1 VSEPV
6 SKFPRSQAAIAGIGS
21 TEFSR
26 ESGVSVFT
34 LATRAIKAA
43 VADAGLTVGDID
55 GLATFGA
62 NDSVAPNVLA
72 QALGV
77 QSMSWYV
84 DQFYG
89 GSVAMSV
96 LGQAAL
102 AVSAGIADCV
112 VCYRALNGRSE
123 MRLNGSA
130 LSSASAGRLP
140 WDIAAKLP
148 TGVIAP
154 AQEIAF
160 AARSHMERFGTTSE
174 DLGRIALLSR
184 NHALDNERAMMRT
197 PMTMDEYLASRW
209 IVEPFRK
216 FDCCLETDGAVAV
229 VVVSTERAKDL
240 PHRPVTI
247 RGAAWGGGVNVVNN
261 GHTDLSESPAKLIA
275 PRLYSSAGLGP
286 ADIDFAELYDCFT
299 YTVLSQI
306 EGYGF
311 AQPGGVPDKLVDG
324 EFDRDGGALPINTHG
339 GLMSEGYIHGM
350 NHVYEAVEQIR
361 GDAGIRQLEKHD
373 VALVTGQLGY
383 VSGYS
388 SAAVLVGA

>member
-1 VSEPV
+1 MPAATR
-6 SKFPRSQAAIAGIGS
+6 FPRSQAAIAGIGC

-26 ESGVSVFT
+26 DSGVSVFT

-43 VADAGLTVGDID
+43 IADAGLRLSDID
-55 GLATFGA
+55 GLATFGT

-72 QALGV
+72 QALGM

-89 GSVAMSV
+89 GSVSLSI
-96 LGQAAL
+96 LGQASL
-102 AVSAGIADCV
+102 AVSAGVADCV

-130 LSSASAGRLP
+130 MSTGRLP

-148 TGVIAP
+148 AGIIAP
-154 AQEIAF
+154 AQEIAL

-184 NHALDNERAMMRT
+184 HNALDNERAMMRK
-197 PMTMDEYLASRW
+197 PLTMDDYLASRW

-229 VVVSTERAKDL
+229 VVVSAERAKDL
-240 PHRPVTI
+240 PHRPVTV

-275 PRLYSSAGLGP
+275 PRLYAAAGLGP
-286 ADIDFAELYDCFT
+286 DDIDFAELYDCFT

-311 AQPGGVPDKLVDG
+311 AEPGGVPEMMADAK
-324 EFDRDGGALPINTHG
+324 FDRQGGSLPINTHG
-339 GLMSEGYIHGM
+339 GLMSEGYLHGM
-350 NHVYEAVEQIR
+350 NHIYEAVEQIR
-361 GDAGIRQLEKHD
+361 GDAGGRQVPRHD

>member
-1 VSEPV
+1 MPAATG
-6 SKFPRSQAAIAGIGS
+6 FPRSQAAIAGIGC
-21 TEFSR
+21 TEFTR
-26 ESGVSVFT
+26 DSGVSVFT
-34 LATRAIKAA
+34 LAGRAIKAA
-43 VADAGLTVGDID
+43 VADAGLQVADID
-55 GLATFGA
+55 GLGTFGA

-72 QALGV
+72 QALGM
-77 QSMSWYV
+77 QSMSWYL

-102 AVSAGIADCV
+102 AVSAGVADCV

-130 LSSASAGRLP
+130 MSAGRLP

-148 TGVIAP
+148 AGIIAP
-154 AQEIAF
+154 AQEIAL

-174 DLGRIALLSR
+174 DLGAIALLSR
-184 NHALDNERAMMRT
+184 HNALDNERAMMRK
-197 PMTMDEYLASRW
+197 PMTMDDYLASRW
-209 IVEPFRK
+209 IVDPFRK

-247 RGAAWGGGVNVVNN
+247 RGAAWGGGINVVNN
-261 GHTDLSESPAKLIA
+261 GHTELSESPAKLIA
-275 PRLYSSAGLGP
+275 PRLYATAGLGP
-286 ADIDFAELYDCFT
+286 DDIDFAELYDCFT

-311 AQPGGVPDKLVDG
+311 AEPGGVPAMMAEG
-324 EFDRDGGALPINTHG
+324 SFDRHGGSLPINTHG
-339 GLMSEGYIHGM
+339 GLMSEGYLHGM

-361 GDAGIRQLEKHD
+361 GDAGERQVPQHD

>member
-1 VSEPV
+1 MPAATR
-6 SKFPRSQAAIAGIGS
+6 FPRSQAAIAGIGC

-26 ESGVSVFT
+26 DSGVSVFT

-43 VADAGLTVGDID
+43 IADAGLRLSDID
-55 GLATFGA
+55 GLATFGT

-72 QALGV
+72 QALGM
-77 QSMSWYV
+77 QSMNWYV

-89 GSVAMSV
+89 GSVSLSI
-96 LGQAAL
+96 LGQASL
-102 AVSAGIADCV
+102 AVSAGVADCV

-130 LSSASAGRLP
+130 MSTGRLP

-148 TGVIAP
+148 AGIIAP
-154 AQEIAF
+154 AQEIAL

-174 DLGRIALLSR
+174 DLGHIALLSR
-184 NHALDNERAMMRT
+184 HNALDNERAMMRK
-197 PMTMDEYLASRW
+197 PLTMDDYLASRW

-229 VVVSTERAKDL
+229 VVVSAERAKDL
-240 PHRPVTI
+240 PHRPVTV

-275 PRLYSSAGLGP
+275 PRLYAAAGLGP
-286 ADIDFAELYDCFT
+286 DDIDFAELYDCFT

-311 AQPGGVPDKLVDG
+311 AEPGGVPEMMADAK
-324 EFDRDGGALPINTHG
+324 FDRQGGSLPINTHG
-339 GLMSEGYIHGM
+339 GLMSEGYLHGM
-350 NHVYEAVEQIR
+350 NHIYEAVEQIR
-361 GDAGIRQLEKHD
+361 GDAGERQVPRHD

>member
-1 VSEPV
+1 MSAATSKV
-6 SKFPRSQAAIAGIGS
+6 SKFPRSQSAIVGIGC
-21 TEFSR
+21 TEFSK

-43 VADAGLTVGDID
+43 VEDAGLKVSDVD

-72 QALGV
+72 QALGM

-89 GSVAMSV
+89 GSVSMSV

-102 AVSAGIADCV
+102 AVSAGVADCV
-112 VCYRALNGRSE
+112 VVYRALNGRSE

-130 LSSASAGRLP
+130 MSTARLP
-140 WDIAAKLP
+140 WDIANKLP
-148 TGVIAP
+148 TGIIAP
-154 AQEIAF
+154 AQEIAL

-174 DLGRIALLSR
+174 DFGRIALLSR
-184 NHALDNERAMMRT
+184 THALDNERAMMRK
-197 PMTMDEYLASRW
+197 PITMDDYLASRW
-209 IVEPFRK
+209 IADPFRK
-216 FDCCLETDGAVAV
+216 LDCCLETDGAVAV
-229 VVVSTERAKDL
+229 VVVTTERAKDL
-240 PHRPVTI
+240 PHRAVTI
-247 RGAAWGGGVNVVNN
+247 RGAAWGGGINVVNN

-275 PRLYSSAGLGP
+275 PRVYAAAGLSP
-286 ADIDFAELYDCFT
+286 KDIDFAELYDCFT

-311 AQPGGVPDKLVDG
+311 AEPGGVPDMLRDG
-324 EFDRDGGALPINTHG
+324 KFDRQGGVVPVNTHG

-350 NHVYEAVEQIR
+350 NHVYEAVQQIR
-361 GDAGIRQLEKHD
+361 GDAGHRQVAAHD

>member
-1 VSEPV
+1 VPAAT
-6 SKFPRSQAAIAGIGS
+6 KFPRSQAAIAGIGC

-26 ESGVSVFT
+26 DSGVSVFR
-34 LATRAIKAA
+34 LATRAIKVA
-43 VADAGLTVGDID
+43 VEDAGLRVSDID

-72 QALGV
+72 QALGM

-102 AVSAGIADCV
+102 AVSAGVADCV

-130 LSSASAGRLP
+130 ISTGRLP

-148 TGVIAP
+148 AGIIAP
-154 AQEIAF
+154 AQEIAL

-184 NHALDNERAMMRT
+184 QHAFDNERAMMRK
-197 PMTMDEYLASRW
+197 PMTMDDYLASRW
-209 IVEPFRK
+209 IVTPFRK
-216 FDCCLETDGAVAV
+216 LDCCLETDGAVAV

-261 GHTDLSESPAKLIA
+261 GYTELSESPAKLIA
-275 PRLYSSAGLGP
+275 PRLYETAGLGP
-286 ADIDFAELYDCFT
+286 EDIDFAELYDCFT

-311 AQPGGVPDKLVDG
+311 AEPGGVPDKLRGG
-324 EFDRDGGALPINTHG
+324 EFDRSGGALPINTHG
-339 GLMSEGYIHGM
+339 GLMSEGYLHGM

-361 GDAGIRQLEKHD
+361 GDAGQRQVQKHD

>member
-1 VSEPV
+1 M
-6 SKFPRSQAAIAGIGS
+6 
-21 TEFSR
+21 
-26 ESGVSVFT
+26 

-43 VADAGLTVGDID
+43 VEDAGLRVSDID

-72 QALGV
+72 QALGM
-77 QSMSWYV
+77 QSMSWYL

-130 LSSASAGRLP
+130 VSIGSTGRLP

-148 TGVIAP
+148 TGIIAP

-184 NHALDNERAMMRT
+184 QHALDNERAMMRK
-197 PMTMDEYLASRW
+197 PMTIDDYLASRW

-229 VVVSTERAKDL
+229 VVASTERARDL

-247 RGAAWGGGVNVVNN
+247 RGAAWGGGINVVNN
-261 GHTDLSESPAKLIA
+261 GHRELSDSPKNLLPPWLRAA
-275 PRLYSSAGLGP
+275 PGLGA

-311 AQPGGVPDKLVDG
+311 AEPGGVPEMLMDG
-324 EFDRDGGALPINTHG
+324 RFDRRGGSLPINTHG
-339 GLMSEGYIHGM
+339 GLMSEGYLHGM

-361 GDAGIRQLEKHD
+361 GDAGDRQLARHD

>member
-1 VSEPV
+1 VPAAT
-6 SKFPRSQAAIAGIGS
+6 KFPRSQAAIAGIGC

-26 ESGVSVFT
+26 DSGVSVFR
-34 LATRAIKAA
+34 LATRAIKVA
-43 VADAGLTVGDID
+43 VADAGLRVSDID

-72 QALGV
+72 QALGM

-102 AVSAGIADCV
+102 AVSAGVADCV

-130 LSSASAGRLP
+130 ISTGRLP

-148 TGVIAP
+148 AGIIAP
-154 AQEIAF
+154 AQEIAL

-184 NHALDNERAMMRT
+184 QHAFDNERAMMRK
-197 PMTMDEYLASRW
+197 PMTMDDYLASRW
-209 IVEPFRK
+209 IVTPFRK
-216 FDCCLETDGAVAV
+216 LDCCLETDGAVAV

-261 GHTDLSESPAKLIA
+261 GYTELSESPAKLIA
-275 PRLYSSAGLGP
+275 PRLYETAGLGP
-286 ADIDFAELYDCFT
+286 EDIDFAELYDCFT

-311 AQPGGVPDKLVDG
+311 AEPGGVPDKLRGG
-324 EFDRDGGALPINTHG
+324 EFDRSGGALPINTHG
-339 GLMSEGYIHGM
+339 GLMSEGYLHGM

-361 GDAGIRQLEKHD
+361 GDAGQRQVQKHD

>member
-1 VSEPV
+1 V
-6 SKFPRSQAAIAGIGS
+6 GIGC

-26 ESGVSVFT
+26 DSGVSVFT

-43 VADAGLTVGDID
+43 IADAGLRVSDID

-72 QALGV
+72 QALGL

-130 LSSASAGRLP
+130 LSAGRLP

-148 TGVIAP
+148 AGIIAP
-154 AQEIAF
+154 AQEIAL

-184 NHALDNERAMMRT
+184 TNALDNERAMMRK
-197 PMTMDEYLASRW
+197 PMTMQDYLASRW

-229 VVVSTERAKDL
+229 VVVGTERAKDL
-240 PHRPVTI
+240 PHRAVTI
-247 RGAAWGGGVNVVNN
+247 RGAAWGGGINVVNN
-261 GHTDLSESPAKLIA
+261 GHRELSDSPANLIA
-275 PRLYSSAGLGP
+275 PRLYAAAGLGP
-286 ADIDFAELYDCFT
+286 EDIDFAELYDCFT

-311 AQPGGVPDKLVDG
+311 AEPGAVPDKLRDG
-324 EFDRDGGALPINTHG
+324 NFDRDGGALPINTHG
-339 GLMSEGYIHGM
+339 GLMSEGYLHGL

-361 GDAGIRQLEKHD
+361 GDAGDRQVAQRD

>member
-1 VSEPV
+1 VAKPE
-6 SKFPRSQAAIAGIGS
+6 SKFPRSQAAIAGIGC
-21 TEFSR
+21 TEFSK

-34 LATRAIKAA
+34 LAARAIKAA
-43 VADAGLTVGDID
+43 IADAGLKISDID

-102 AVSAGIADCV
+102 AVSAGVADCV

-130 LSSASAGRLP
+130 MSAGRLP

-148 TGVIAP
+148 TGIIAP
-154 AQEIAF
+154 AQEIAL
-160 AARSHMERFGTTSE
+160 AARSHMERFGTTAE

-184 NHALDNERAMMRT
+184 RHAVDNERAMMRT
-197 PMTMDEYLASRW
+197 PLTMDAYLESRW
-209 IVEPFRK
+209 IVDPFRK
-216 FDCCLETDGAVAV
+216 FDCCLETDGAAAV

-275 PRLYSSAGLGP
+275 PRLYESAGLSP
-286 ADIDFAELYDCFT
+286 NDIDFAELYDCFT

-311 AQPGGVPDKLVDG
+311 AEPGGVPDKLIDG

-361 GDAGIRQLEKHD
+361 GDAGGRQIDRHD

-388 SAAVLVGA
+388 SAAILVGA